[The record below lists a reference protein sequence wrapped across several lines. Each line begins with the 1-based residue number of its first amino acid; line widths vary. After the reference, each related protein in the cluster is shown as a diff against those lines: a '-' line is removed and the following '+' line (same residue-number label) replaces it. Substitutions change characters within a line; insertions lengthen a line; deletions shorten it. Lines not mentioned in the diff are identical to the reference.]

1 MKISLQTIKLG
12 SRHWFLQKKMEWISC
27 FTFPWNV
34 LVTCFEEIPVYTLSH
49 DLCCNDCDGPTK
61 FPRTLWQRLMAVA
74 KVAWKSHC
82 SKQPVLVDFCW
93 ATAKCLVQNTLEIM
107 KGCPSFQHFQ
117 KGFIN
122 IIHLSNRILIPKQIA
137 KSLRSSWPFSQPN
150 TKQHSPM
157 RVCGE
162 FWGSQGFVAWNSS
175 SR

>member
-12 SRHWFLQKKMEWISC
+12 SRHWFYKKWSGYRVSPSPGICWSHVLRKFLQ
-27 FTFPWNV
+27 N
-34 LVTCFEEIPVYTLSH
+34 TLSH
-49 DLCCNDCDGPTK
+49 DLFCNDV
-61 FPRTLWQRLMAVA
+61 MAQQNSPA
-74 KVAWKSHC
+74 LFGKGWWPLQKLPEKLHC

-162 FWGSQGFVAWNSS
+162 FRGSQGFVAWNSS
-175 SR
+175 SW